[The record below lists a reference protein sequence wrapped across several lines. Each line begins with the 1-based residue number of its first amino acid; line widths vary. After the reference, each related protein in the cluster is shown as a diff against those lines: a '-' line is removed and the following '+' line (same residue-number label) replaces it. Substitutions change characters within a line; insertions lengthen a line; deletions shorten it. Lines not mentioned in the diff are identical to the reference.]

1 MALKNLYVTWMRC
14 QEVVSV
20 WEKNINS
27 LISEVKYYEETMA
40 NKQIHN

>member
-14 QEVVSV
+14 QEAVSV

-40 NKQIHN
+40 NKQSHN